1 MERIE
6 FCHGGPAYDVKYPD
20 GIPTTVEIEHATLGK
35 LSSGLIM
42 YPEGHARNRS
52 GHLDALLAHKFRT
65 LAALGVDDVDAL
77 YRRFTGL
84 ETMTANEISGL
95 YDFEIRGQAAATFS

>member
-6 FCHGGPAYDVKYPD
+6 FRHGGPEYDDKYPD

-52 GHLDALLAHKFRT
+52 GHLDALLWHKFRT
-65 LAALGVDDVDAL
+65 LAALGVDDVNAL

-84 ETMTANEISGL
+84 EGKTAQEIADL
-95 YDFEIRGQAAATFS
+95 YNFAIRGQ